1 MNASRVALA
10 TLVAGALDI
19 GSVFF
24 YIAMLGGDQARML
37 AAIASGPFG
46 SDVVGQAW
54 APALGLA
61 VHFAIMSAMVAF
73 YALIADR
80 YPEPLRR
87 LGPVAAGIG
96 YGLGLYIFMFWV
108 VLPLRWPDVHPNTE
122 LWPVARM
129 IFSHVAMVGLPIA
142 FILRPRGAPR
152 DNTMPVAAGSQ

>member
-24 YIAMLGGDQARML
+24 YIAVLGGDQARML

-46 SDVVGQAW
+46 RDIVEQGW

-61 VHFAIMSAMVAF
+61 VHFAIMAVMVAF
-73 YALIADR
+73 YAFVADR
-80 YPEPLRR
+80 FPEPLAR
-87 LGPVAAGIG
+87 LGPVMAGIG
-96 YGLGLYIFMFWV
+96 YGLGLYLFMFWV

-129 IFSHVAMVGLPIA
+129 ILSHVVMVGLPIA
-142 FILRPRGAPR
+142 FILRPRGAPQGEE
-152 DNTMPVAAGSQ
+152 MPVPAGS